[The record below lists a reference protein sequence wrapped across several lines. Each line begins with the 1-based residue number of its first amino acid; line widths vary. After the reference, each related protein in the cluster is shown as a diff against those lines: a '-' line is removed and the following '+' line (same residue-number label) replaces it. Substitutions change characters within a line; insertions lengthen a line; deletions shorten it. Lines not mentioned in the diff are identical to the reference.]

1 MRVPSRDAVA
11 QCPGHLPVVV
21 DEIMVDN
28 VDNVVV
34 VDNVIHIDLAE
45 VTEVEW
51 QQNAVQ
57 EYLNQVQQCLVR
69 HGKLQ
74 SQLTVQQPA
83 RIQLS
88 LIKHQAQEQWAL
100 VRSPGA
106 CGVQQQLTLC
116 MSGVDYTKI
125 PKQLDAKFEELDV
138 DSALRPTIIKP
149 GTLWTHKSQ
158 KVSEQLCSSISVQ
171 SAQ

>member
-1 MRVPSRDAVA
+1 M
-11 QCPGHLPVVV
+11 PVVV
-21 DEIMVDN
+21 DEIVDN

-74 SQLTVQQPA
+74 SHRQVRKRVL
-83 RIQLS
+83 
-88 LIKHQAQEQWAL
+88 AQVINQEFFKIRP
-100 VRSPGA
+100 VA
-106 CGVQQQLTLC
+106 C
-116 MSGVDYTKI
+116 K
-125 PKQLDAKFEELDV
+125 
-138 DSALRPTIIKP
+138 
-149 GTLWTHKSQ
+149 WHW
-158 KVSEQLCSSISVQ
+158 
-171 SAQ
+171 